1 MTADVL
7 DGGQATLQVIAN
19 TVIEIGLN
27 RLSTGLPVHIN
38 YPAELLVESPPLAAP
53 AGRVVIEVLESVRAT
68 EPVVEGISALRER
81 GHRIALDDYSPDIS
95 DPDLLALADIVKI
108 DISQH
113 SAAKVAELV
122 ATLRRRHLTLI
133 AEHVE
138 TAEELQR
145 CIALGFDGY
154 QGFFL
159 QHPLTFTTQRVP
171 SSRLGVLRLMAMLQ
185 DEETSTHDIEEILSR
200 DVSLSYRVLRC
211 INSSYYGLPNRV
223 DSIRQAVLILGL
235 TKLQELCALVALQ
248 GFSDRPPSLIVTAM
262 TRARMC
268 ERLADLRNIRYTAP
282 FFITGLFS
290 MLDAL
295 TGTPMRELIDELPL
309 AEPVARAL
317 LESEGDLGATLRC
330 VAAYERG
337 TWDKTPYGGLDP
349 ETIGAAYLD
358 AVSWA
363 EAART
368 LIPV

>member
-7 DGGQATLQVIAN
+7 DGSQATLQVIAN

-27 RLSTGLPVHIN
+27 RLSAGLPVHIN
-38 YPAELLVESPPLAAP
+38 YPAELLIESPPLAAP
-53 AGRVVIEVLESVRAT
+53 AGRVVIEVLEGVRGTPAIIA
-68 EPVVEGISALRER
+68 GISVLRDR
-81 GHRIALDDYSPDIS
+81 GHRIALDDYSPAIS
-95 DPDLLALADIVKI
+95 DPALLALADIVKI

-113 SAAKVAELV
+113 AEKAVADLV
-122 ATLRRRHLTLI
+122 VALRRRRLTLI

-138 TAEELQR
+138 TAEQLQR

-159 QHPLTFTTQRVP
+159 QHPLMFSTQRVP
-171 SSRLGVLRLMAMLQ
+171 STRLGVLRLMAMLQ
-185 DEETSTHDIEEILSR
+185 DEETSTHDIEDILSR
-200 DVSLSYRVLRC
+200 DLSLSYRVLRC
-211 INSSYYGLPNRV
+211 INSSYYGLPNKV

-248 GFSDRPPSLIVTAM
+248 GFSDRPPSLIVSAM

-268 ERLADLRNIRYTAP
+268 ERLADLRGVRYTAP

-290 MLDAL
+290 MLDVL
-295 TGTPMRELIDELPL
+295 TGTPMQQLVDELPL
-309 AEPVARAL
+309 AEPVTRAL
-317 LESEGDLGATLRC
+317 LAAEGDLGAALRC
-330 VAAYERG
+330 VLAYEHG
-337 TWDKTPYGGLDP
+337 TWDKTSYGDLDP
-349 ETIGAAYLD
+349 EAISAAYVD

-363 EAART
+363 EEARG